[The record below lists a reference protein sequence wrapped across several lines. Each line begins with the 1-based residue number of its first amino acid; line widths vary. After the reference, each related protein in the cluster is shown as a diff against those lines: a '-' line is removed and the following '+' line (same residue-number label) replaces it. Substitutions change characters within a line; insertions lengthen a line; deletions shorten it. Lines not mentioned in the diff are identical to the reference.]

1 MNKTSGRILIFC
13 IMVLNFTSCS
23 YGPQPIRFG
32 KDACSHCMMT
42 IMDPKFGGEIVTQ
55 KGKIYMFDDINCM
68 IRFTG
73 KEGEKVKTQGTFYTL
88 DFSNPPT
95 LIPADQAYYILSD
108 IIKSPMASR
117 VAAFGNEVQRDSF
130 FNQWNE
136 NGILLQWEEIV
147 DRFERQIR

>member
-1 MNKTSGRILIFC
+1 MNSISGGILIFC
-13 IMVLNFTSCS
+13 LVILGQSSCTKD
-23 YGPQPIRFG
+23 PQPIRFG

-42 IMDPKFGGEIVTQ
+42 IMDPKFGGEIITH

-68 IRFTG
+68 IRFEG
-73 KEGEKVKTQGTFYTL
+73 KEGERVKTHGKYYTL
-88 DFSNPPT
+88 DFSNPAS

-108 IIKSPMASR
+108 TIKSPMASR
-117 VAAFGNEVQRDSF
+117 VAAFGNGDQRDAF
-130 FNQWNE
+130 FTQWNE